1 MNKGFIF
8 DWSGTLSNNV
18 TEVYKVCA
26 MMFRELGGEPL
37 TKEEF
42 RLNFTVPYM
51 KFWNKYFPGISKE
64 RQDELYKKYIHQ
76 VESPKIHDGAT
87 ETVKYL
93 HEAGYKIFVVSSDW
107 HSTLMPE
114 VKKSGL
120 EIFFTE
126 VIGEVYD
133 KSDIFLTILK
143 NYSLDAEK
151 TFYIGDTDGDVG
163 YGKAANIKT
172 IGISW
177 GFQHRDILT
186 KAEPDFLIDDILEM
200 KKFF

>member
-1 MNKGFIF
+1 MSKGFIF
-8 DWSGTLSNNV
+8 DWSGTLSDNFSKV
-18 TEVYKVCA
+18 YEVCGF
-26 MMFRELGGEPL
+26 MFREFGGEPL
-37 TKEEF
+37 TKEEL
-42 RLNFTVPYM
+42 RMNFTVPYM
-51 KFWNKYFPGISKE
+51 KFWNKYFPDISKE
-64 RQDELYKKYIHQ
+64 RQDELYKKYIRE
-76 VESPKIHDGAT
+76 VGSPKLYDGVG
-87 ETVKYL
+87 EIIKHL

-114 VKKSGL
+114 VEKSGL

-177 GFQHRDILT
+177 GFQHRDILS
-186 KAEPDFLIDDILEM
+186 KANPDFLIDDISEM
-200 KKFF
+200 KKIF